1 MNSEEI
7 RKAMNKRKK
16 EIEREFDVIIVENEA
31 NYIAYENKIKKAREE
46 ELCRASNLTDLR
58 SLLKLYLS

>member
-16 EIEREFDVIIVENEA
+16 EIEREFDVIILENET
-31 NYIAYENKIKKAREE
+31 NYIAYENKIKMSKGEK
-46 ELCRASNLTDLR
+46 LCHASNLTDLR

>member
-7 RKAMNKRKK
+7 RKAMNKIKK
-16 EIEREFDVIIVENEA
+16 EIEREFDVIIVETEI
-31 NYIAYENKIKKAREE
+31 NYIAYENKIKKERGE
-46 ELCRASNLTDLR
+46 ELCCASNLTDLR